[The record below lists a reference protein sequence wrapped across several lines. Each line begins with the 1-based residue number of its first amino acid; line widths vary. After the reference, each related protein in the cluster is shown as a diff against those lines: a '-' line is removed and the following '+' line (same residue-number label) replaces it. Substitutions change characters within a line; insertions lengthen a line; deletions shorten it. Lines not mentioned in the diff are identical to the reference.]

1 MSWTIMLRY
10 FFWPLVFLL
19 LSLLL
24 GSFRLDVAPS
34 FPVTYVKSGVNGSFE
49 RVGFLDPDPNGHPD
63 TTAVILNWSRFPN
76 VIKIVSLLC
85 GPSLENTIHTVFV
98 WNNSPGQIFE
108 ADFAPCTG
116 SRLKVYNAPDNL
128 YFQAR
133 FMACAQVSTPFCFV
147 QDDDYIVL
155 PEVVLAMRAR
165 MSLSS
170 KTSLHLLP
178 AHELL
183 SSQLRRLDVGSS
195 IHTSFAWLGHGAMF
209 PRSFA
214 VDFLSLLRFL
224 QLTEN
229 EMKMADNYFTI
240 LHNEYPEVWFDQGI
254 ELQGGKPFTVGTEGN
269 ERNRKHINRAVELL
283 SSVIA
288 CERSPCLP
296 GAGDIPYIQYS
307 TPDMQRTP
315 VSRTPCRG
323 LPCVLETSIR
333 LLPEAVDTS
342 AVGIFTR
349 EDSGVL
355 LEENTKHYLLHP
367 LSHAV
372 DTRADTAF
380 RSLTGGKKGDAISLD
395 MLRDLDSAWAEIHM
409 VILTDNAT
417 VAILHNSLFEM
428 YCPFTKSWVPT
439 IHDISCVDIAG
450 GTYIPAAMT
459 ECSIR
464 MSSPEFNNKR
474 HLDNINGHSFRV
486 VLSENMGDSEKW
498 CIYEIWMRGVAKQ
511 Q

>member
-1 MSWTIMLRY
+1 MSGF

-34 FPVTYVKSGVNGSFE
+34 FPATYVESGVNGSFE
-49 RVGFLDPDPNGHPD
+49 RVGFPDPDPNGHPD
-63 TTAVILNWSRFPN
+63 TTAVILNWSRFTN
-76 VIKIVSLLC
+76 VVKIVSLLC

-98 WNNSPGQIFE
+98 WNNSPNQIFE
-108 ADFAPCTG
+108 FDFAPCTG
-116 SRLKVYNAPDNL
+116 SRLRVYNAPDNL

-155 PEVVLAMRAR
+155 PEVILAMRAR
-165 MSLSS
+165 MSSSS
-170 KTSLHLLP
+170 KTGIHLLP

-195 IHTSFAWLGHGAMF
+195 IHTSFAWLGHGAIF
-209 PRSFA
+209 PRSLA
-214 VDFLSLLRFL
+214 VDFLSLLRL
-224 QLTEN
+224 LHLTED
-229 EMKMADNYFTI
+229 EMKMVDNYFTI
-240 LHNEYPEVWFDQGI
+240 LRNEYPEVWFDQGI

-269 ERNRKHINRAVELL
+269 ERNRKHINRATELL
-283 SSVIA
+283 SSIIA
-288 CERSPCLP
+288 CERTPCLP
-296 GAGDIPYIQYS
+296 GVGDIPYIQYS
-307 TPDMQRTP
+307 LPSLPRTS
-315 VSRTPCRG
+315 VSRTSCRG

-333 LLPEAVDTS
+333 LLPEIVDVSS
-342 AVGIFTR
+342 ADVFTR
-349 EDSGVL
+349 EDSSLL
-355 LEENTKHYLLHP
+355 LEEDTKHYLLYP

-395 MLRDLDSAWAEIHM
+395 MLRDLDSAWTEIHM

-417 VAILHNSLFEM
+417 VAILHKSHFEM
-428 YCPFTKSWVPT
+428 YSPFTKSWVST
-439 IHDISCVDIAG
+439 IHNMSCVDIAG
-450 GTYIPAAMT
+450 RTYAPAAMR

-464 MSSPEFNNKR
+464 MSSPEFSDKR
-474 HLDNINGHSFRV
+474 HLYEVNGHSFRV
-486 VLSENMGDSEKW
+486 MLSDDMDDSEKW
-498 CIYEIWMRGVAKQ
+498 CIYEIWMRGIAKQ
-511 Q
+511 